1 MNKILWTV
9 IALGLSTGAAF
20 ATTAPQA
27 GAVSGNDQ
35 PTQSRKAMQTAMRAP
50 VVAHNTVGQS
60 SADHGTW
67 FITRSDQYAHPPSY
81 TGPVPVSSADHGTWF
96 YLRSDQYAHPPHYAH
111 AYHYAEANA
120 SRGTSN
126 AYVTQSSSSGT
137 WLFAPDPNAGA
148 NS

>member
-1 MNKILWTV
+1 MMKSV
-9 IALGLSTGAAF
+9 VAAAALLTLGIGSAF
-20 ATTAPQA
+20 A
-27 GAVSGNDQ
+27 
-35 PTQSRKAMQTAMRAP
+35 
-50 VVAHNTVGQS
+50 GQS
-60 SADHGTW
+60 QSTANHGTW

-96 YLRSDQYAHPPHYAH
+96 YLRPDQYAHPPHYAH

-126 AYVTQSSSSGT
+126 AYVTQSRRGT
-137 WLFAPDPNAGA
+137 WLFAPDPNAGS